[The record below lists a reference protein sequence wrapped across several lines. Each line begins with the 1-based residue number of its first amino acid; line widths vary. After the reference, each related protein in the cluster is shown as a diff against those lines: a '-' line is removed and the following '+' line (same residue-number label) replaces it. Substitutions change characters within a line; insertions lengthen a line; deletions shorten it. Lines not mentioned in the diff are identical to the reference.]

1 MGRNAE
7 PARRFGAL
15 AAPSVYLPA
24 SRRANARLDAQWPF
38 TAGACIPTAA
48 MRTIKLTVSYD
59 GTDYVGWQRQAR
71 GRSIQGELERA
82 FAEIEGRPVRV
93 VGAGRTDAGVH
104 ALGQVASVQLAH
116 RIGISVLV
124 RAINAKLPPD
134 IRLLA
139 AETVEADFHARYAAR
154 TKTYRYHL
162 TTGPFASPFTLRYA
176 WHVRQPV
183 DLDAMRE
190 AAARLQGRQDFA
202 AFQAAGTEVAST
214 VRTVHSVAIG
224 SGACALPMRTAV
236 PLTASTIE
244 VVGDGFL
251 RHMVR
256 IMVGTMV
263 EVGTGR
269 LDAAAITGIV
279 ASRARER
286 AGPTAPAQGLFL
298 VAVDY

>member
-1 MGRNAE
+1 
-7 PARRFGAL
+7 
-15 AAPSVYLPA
+15 
-24 SRRANARLDAQWPF
+24 
-38 TAGACIPTAA
+38 
-48 MRTIKLTVSYD
+48 MRTIRLTVSYD
-59 GTDYVGWQRQAR
+59 GTDYVGWQRQAQ

-116 RIGISVLV
+116 RIETPALL

-134 IRLLA
+134 VRLLG
-139 AETVEADFHARYAAR
+139 AETVAADFHARYAAR
-154 TKTYRYHL
+154 TKTYRYNL
-162 TTGPFASPFTLRYA
+162 TTGPVASPFTLRYA
-176 WHVRQPV
+176 WHVREPL
-183 DLDAMRE
+183 DLEAMRE
-190 AAARLQGRQDFA
+190 AAVRLRGRRDFA
-202 AFQAAGTEVAST
+202 AFQAVGTETAST

-224 SGACALPMRTAV
+224 SGADALPMRMAV
-236 PLTASTIE
+236 PLPALAIE

-269 LDAAAITGIV
+269 VEAAAVSGIA
-279 ASRARER
+279 ASRTRER
-286 AGPTAPAQGLFL
+286 AGPTAPPQGLFL